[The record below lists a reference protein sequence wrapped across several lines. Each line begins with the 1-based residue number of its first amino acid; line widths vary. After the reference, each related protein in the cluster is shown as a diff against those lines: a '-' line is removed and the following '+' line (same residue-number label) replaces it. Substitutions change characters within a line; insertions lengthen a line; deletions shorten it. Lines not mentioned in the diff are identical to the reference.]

1 MKIILGR
8 RIGSGDHILLMAEA
22 SIVKRMI
29 GLLMMLGLVVSVV
42 GCGDDDNPVS
52 SNRDLLLGEWED
64 EYGESLTF
72 NSDGTFLEDGES
84 GKWSLVGDQL
94 TYTFDDP
101 DFGIYIEKLISV
113 TNTELRTSDAED
125 ESNIYIYTR

>member
-64 EYGESLTF
+64 EYGGSLTF
-72 NSDGTFLEDGES
+72 NSDGTFLEDGDS

-94 TYTFDDP
+94 TYTYDDP
-101 DFGIYIEKLISV
+101 DLGIYIEKLISV